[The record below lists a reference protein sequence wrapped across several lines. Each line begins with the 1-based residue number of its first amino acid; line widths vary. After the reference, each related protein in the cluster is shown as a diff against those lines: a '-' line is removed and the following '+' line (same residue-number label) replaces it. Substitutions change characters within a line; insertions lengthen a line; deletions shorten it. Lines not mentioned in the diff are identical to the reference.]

1 MLGGFAITDGICFI
15 LPFFEFALPILY
27 LVFDVIQI
35 LTIVGFLCY
44 SCLHV
49 CIF

>member
-1 MLGGFAITDGICFI
+1 MLGGFAITDGICLFF
-15 LPFFEFALPILY
+15 LFEFALPILY